1 MFSCQKIIIVVDKKR
16 EKGREGNEEKKEN
29 RERGYIYQHISTN
42 MVTNQYTSVK
52 KKEFYNPSQMS

>member
-1 MFSCQKIIIVVDKKR
+1 M
-16 EKGREGNEEKKEN
+16 KGKKEN
-29 RERGYIYQHISTN
+29 RKEGVHISTN